1 MPSWTLKRGSKK
13 KDDKSDS
20 TVVVDVS
27 LDSKS
32 STPPPSTPNG
42 TKKLNFAPGTD
53 LEDHHQ
59 ASGKGKGLRR
69 TRKAFNTEVS
79 VWSNNFLSNWFYLWV
94 LPIVS
99 VSRDNRAE
107 FSTVKLNLRNGES
120 SRVNTDKLE
129 QAWYKEVETNK
140 SSPMF
145 RNALV
150 KAFGAE
156 YFAIAGYKIAWTVF
170 TWAGAWYLLK
180 LMLMFLQNKETDLVK
195 GHMLAFA
202 LLLVSLFSSIA
213 IHQQYGECN
222 RVGVK
227 VKGAITG
234 LVYRKSL
241 KVSTLKGGAG
251 EVINIL
257 STDVTRINDC
267 VVNFHFLWAA
277 FMEVVLILAI
287 SIYEIRLAALP
298 ALGFIAILLPVQFYL
313 GKLTNDLN
321 RKQTATTTERVH
333 VMSEILTAIKLI
345 KFYAWEAPF
354 TEKILEIRKR
364 EMKLIYDGLIVKTI
378 NFTVVFAIPV
388 LVALT
393 CLSTYVAM
401 GNVLTASVSFTV
413 LSVFNTLRYPFF
425 MLPMAVK
432 SYAGALTA
440 FERLEKFLQLNEV
453 EELKVSAP
461 PSPKHPNVIE
471 INDSDFKWDGSE
483 GTQPTLSNISVNI
496 KKGSRVAIV
505 GDVGSGK
512 SSILA
517 ALLGQIRQVRGD
529 KIKLYGT
536 TAYMSQEAWILNLT
550 LRDNILFGKPLETMK
565 YQEVIRVAGL
575 QRDLTL
581 LLAADQTEIAER
593 GANLSGGQRQRVS
606 LARTVYYDAEIVLLD
621 DPLSAVDQHVG
632 RHIFEECFLKY
643 LGSKTLIV
651 ALNQLQY
658 LCQFDHIIFVENGI
672 IRSQGTYD
680 DLMANDATF
689 NELVSSHVAD
699 GENSEDDD
707 TGAVPMNATDFVIPS
722 TIKLNDEEMEPMS
735 PLAMEEREVANLMER
750 NGLTVRSAMSVRH
763 ISALNENTIRSEIEH
778 HFSTAIPGAERSHNV
793 DKIIAQNEMSVY
805 SMHEQLKPAIDAAA
819 AKKDSVEESDE
830 DAIKR
835 GRLVTEDDSTQDS
848 GFGDFKHYAKAGSGP
863 VVTIAVMLFF
873 ILVHGIRIGGD
884 FWLRLWVP
892 KIGGF
897 SDAVYIGVYGA
908 FTGLFTIGAFFR
920 GFWFS
925 QMTVFKAAKLHD
937 ALFDAVMHAPMAF
950 FDRTPL
956 GRILSAFSKHQLH
969 VDDTMLDA
977 GLQALQYFPL
987 GVGALILCAATI
999 PWNWAPAVGTVIFG
1013 YLVIRISY
1021 AADIKTKSRE
1031 AITKPPIYAHL
1042 TATLEGLFSVRA
1054 YHAQDRF
1061 DSINLSRVDR
1071 NLESLFAMQG
1081 VKSFQALYLDFLS
1094 SLFIY
1099 FAAMLLI
1106 LQSEQDGI
1114 DAIAGLALSNALQM
1128 LVFVQWTVRMWG
1140 EVETQMSSVG
1150 QLVYY
1155 AQTEPEAPFE
1165 IPDRKPPSTW
1175 PSEGRI
1181 KFEDVVLKYQ
1191 KNGVAVLKNVSCTIH
1206 PTEKIGIVGRT
1217 GSGKSTLLVSLLRIV
1232 ESCEG
1237 KITIDGLD
1245 VSTIGLH
1252 DLRNK
1257 VAIIP
1262 QEPVMFVGTLRSNLD
1277 PFFRCTDEEIWKALD
1292 AVQLGEKVRNM
1303 PSKLDTAVTENG
1315 KSVSQGQRQLI
1326 CIARAILS
1334 KAKILVLDEATA
1346 SLDAKTDLLIQEAI
1360 KKNFADLTML
1370 TIAHRLNTIIECDRV
1385 LVMDAGKIM
1394 EFDEPINLLKIE
1406 DGVFRS
1412 LVEQTGEAAAQKLRE
1427 CAEKAHEERVAQ
1439 GHKFIVEEKTGA
1451 MTIAELASTKNLA
1464 ALAFMLVPFVSA
1476 LPTPENVEDG
1486 LVDEL
1491 DVVELIKRQAPPTST
1506 TSPKCHY
1513 PTCYD
1518 TPEGIAADMK
1528 YCDYISSRLRGYNP
1542 CTDKTIEKEYN
1553 ERCIAPVLGERYGV
1567 MPFTRR
1573 TAFTAPAMTTVDH
1586 QCWSKFNT
1594 TTASSKTSGQ
1604 FDCLRAAQMVL
1615 QYGKSTL
1622 TVRVGRGK
1630 FTSFRPA
1637 SMFTKRCEAITG
1649 VSFNS
1654 LVTHFVKK
1662 KAVRLQKQYR
1672 YAV

>member
-1 MPSWTLKRGSKK
+1 MPSWTALRRGSTKK
-13 KDDKSDS
+13 ADNDSES
-20 TVVVDVS
+20 TVVVDIS
-27 LDSKS
+27 IDTK
-32 STPPPSTPNG
+32 G
-42 TKKLNFAPGTD
+42 TDKKLDFAPGTD
-53 LEDHHQ
+53 LDN
-59 ASGKGKGLRR
+59 SRPKRGLISRR
-69 TRKAFNTEVS
+69 SRGPKTQVQ
-79 VWSNNFLSNWFYLWV
+79 VWSSNFLSNWFYLWV
-94 LPIVS
+94 LPV
-99 VSRDNRAE
+99 VGASRSNKIE
-107 FSTVKLNLRNGES
+107 FSDVKLNLRNQET
-120 SRVNTDKLE
+120 SRINTDKLE
-129 QAWYKEVETNK
+129 SAWFAELRSKPANPK
-140 SSPMF
+140 F
-145 RNALV
+145 QNALV
-150 KAFGAE
+150 SAFGAE
-156 YFAIAGYKIAWTVF
+156 YFAIAGYKITWTVF

-180 LMLMFLQNKETDLVK
+180 MMLQFLQNRESDLVK

-202 LLLVSLFSSIA
+202 LLLVSVFSSIA

-222 RVGVK
+222 RVGIK
-227 VKGAITG
+227 VKGAIHG

-277 FMEVVLILAI
+277 FMEVLLILAI

-378 NFTVVFAIPV
+378 NFSVVFAIPV

-401 GNVLTASVSFTV
+401 GNTLTASVSFTV

-425 MLPMAVK
+425 MLPVAVK

-440 FERLEKFLQLNEV
+440 FERLEKFLHLNEI
-453 EELKVSAP
+453 EELKVSKP
-461 PSPKHPNVIE
+461 PTPKHPNAIE
-471 INDSDFKWDGSE
+471 ITNSDFKWDGSE

-512 SSILA
+512 SSIIA
-517 ALLGQIRQVRGD
+517 ALLGQIRQISGD

-550 LRDNILFGKPLETMK
+550 LRENILFGKPMDHSR

-581 LLAADQTEIAER
+581 LLAGDQTELAER

-606 LARTVYYDAEIVLLD
+606 LARTIYYDAEIVLLD

-632 RHIFEECFLKY
+632 RHIFEECFLKH

-658 LCQFDHIIFVENGI
+658 LCQFDHIIFVEDGK
-672 IRSQGTYD
+672 IRSQGTYGE
-680 DLMANDATF
+680 LMANDATF

-699 GENSEDDD
+699 GEDGEEDD
-707 TGAVPMNATDFVIPS
+707 TGAAPMNNTNFVIP
-722 TIKLNDEEMEPMS
+722 EPVVVHPDDAPLS
-735 PLAMEEREVANLMER
+735 PLALEEREVANLMER
-750 NGLTVRSAMSVRH
+750 NGLTVRSIMSTRH
-763 ISALNENTIRSEIEH
+763 ISALNENTIRSEIES
-778 HFSTAIPGAERSHNV
+778 HFKTNIPGVAKNNV
-793 DKIIAQNEMSVY
+793 DQIIAQNELSVF
-805 SMHEQLKPAIDAAA
+805 SMPENVKEAAA
-819 AKKDSVEESDE
+819 VAPKAASIKESDE

-835 GRLVTEDDSTQDS
+835 GRLVTDDDSTNNS
-848 GFGDFKHYAKAGSGP
+848 GFGDFRDYARAGSGP
-863 VVTIAVMLFF
+863 VVTISVMLFF
-873 ILVHGIRIGGD
+873 VLVHGIRIGGD

-892 KIGGF
+892 RIGDF

-908 FTGLFTIGAFFR
+908 FTGLFTLGAFFR
-920 GFWFS
+920 GYWFS
-925 QMTVFKAAKLHD
+925 QMTVHKAKKFHD
-937 ALFDAVMHAPMAF
+937 ALFHAVMHAPMAF

-987 GVGALILCAATI
+987 GLGALILCAATI
-999 PWNWAPAVGTVIFG
+999 PWNWAPALGTVIVG
-1013 YLVIRISY
+1013 YLVIKISY
-1021 AADIKTKSRE
+1021 MADIKTKSRE
-1031 AITKPPIYAHL
+1031 AVTKPPIYAHL

-1094 SLFIY
+1094 SMFIY

-1106 LQSEQDGI
+1106 LQREQDGI
-1114 DAIAGLALSNALQM
+1114 DSVAGLALSNALQM

-1165 IPDRKPPSTW
+1165 IPDKKPPASW

-1232 ESCEG
+1232 ESSQG
-1237 KITIDGLD
+1237 RITIDGLD

-1292 AVQLGEKVRNM
+1292 AVQLGDKVRNM
-1303 PSKLDTAVTENG
+1303 PSKLETAVTENG

-1346 SLDAKTDLLIQEAI
+1346 SLDAKTDMLIQEAI

-1394 EFDEPINLLKIE
+1394 EFDEPINLLKDK

-1412 LVEQTGEAAAQKLRE
+1412 LVDQTGDAAAQKLFE
-1427 CAEKAHEERVAQ
+1427 CAEKAHEERVAK

-1451 MTIAELASTKNLA
+1451 LTLAELAS
-1464 ALAFMLVPFVSA
+1464 
-1476 LPTPENVEDG
+1476 
-1486 LVDEL
+1486 
-1491 DVVELIKRQAPPTST
+1491 
-1506 TSPKCHY
+1506 
-1513 PTCYD
+1513 
-1518 TPEGIAADMK
+1518 
-1528 YCDYISSRLRGYNP
+1528 
-1542 CTDKTIEKEYN
+1542 
-1553 ERCIAPVLGERYGV
+1553 
-1567 MPFTRR
+1567 
-1573 TAFTAPAMTTVDH
+1573 
-1586 QCWSKFNT
+1586 SK
-1594 TTASSKTSGQ
+1594 
-1604 FDCLRAAQMVL
+1604 
-1615 QYGKSTL
+1615 
-1622 TVRVGRGK
+1622 K
-1630 FTSFRPA
+1630 F
-1637 SMFTKRCEAITG
+1637 
-1649 VSFNS
+1649 
-1654 LVTHFVKK
+1654 
-1662 KAVRLQKQYR
+1662 
-1672 YAV
+1672 